1 MAYESRQSS
10 RRTSKR
16 PRSYGTEDI
25 PAASLIPFPSGK
37 KSFFSELVKFH
48 TDKGT
53 GLPRFPTISGVFVD
67 LFELYCAVVNRGGYN
82 RATSFDCWK
91 EIAEAI
97 GLSHCTNLTV
107 GLRQIYARYLA
118 HYESLTIALD
128 DDDFHDFDDLHM
140 EPGSN
145 SILRKKTMPTITVSN
160 IPVPMTYNH
169 DQQNKHSKSNAR
181 TNSPQLCGHS
191 YLDKMYLGLL
201 SGFPNEQKFL
211 LDTCMLLSFEPTH
224 AHAMCTHHHL
234 LNAILAQVGVLPDD
248 STFISLYRDWFTKVS
263 NCSFIQFWIE
273 SVQNELVLSYIMRNS
288 VFRNYV
294 LQKWESK
301 NESHF
306 TAFDCNCNEY
316 RKVALTLYLLRHL
329 SFETRNQDALA
340 ENKAVKEI
348 LLMCVGNKIA
358 KLRVLALD
366 AIANMSSYLNLSQD
380 CLNDL
385 IFKLI
390 LSLLNSPDSIERI
403 RSMEILG
410 GMSQM
415 QSHAL
420 VIEKLQVSVYEQIV
434 AMLTVQDLLVL
445 LSCVGLL
452 YQLTYTGP
460 EACECLVKVQ
470 FVVEQLTALI
480 TFDVQSMG
488 LEALTSVKVIEQP
501 KSILGRAHQSSH
513 STYNP
518 GNGVDVER
526 PIVKWLLGT
535 YDIMSEDAVGV
546 FSNDVF
552 RDFKKST
559 VFASIKAS
567 QISLVTFN
575 RCLKIAFP
583 AAPAKVVDSLDGSIY
598 FTGICKRGSVA
609 KYSKNIP
616 SSSQGRASSHL
627 AKSSST
633 VGGNAVNNLPGGMMN
648 HTNKPFPI
656 KPQASYA
663 TTKQPSH
670 NKKLHET
677 PKFSSVESSSK
688 NVSTAPSSRTVVAA
702 KVSVDNKNSSHTN
715 ATSINQAHVGQHFA
729 NKPQNVLPAAVS
741 AMPVQVSNTGSA
753 VCNSNSSTPVQQQQ
767 QPILVQLMLPGSGE
781 SAFKKPTEA
790 NKGHMSATA
799 IVNDMSKSKS
809 NHPATTPALF
819 VGSVSGNQL
828 IFSAVQGNNP
838 APQQTSLIK
847 AVMKPVNDGSNSA
860 TSSNTPPSIVL
871 GHEAANTLAHTRA
884 IPSVIHQPPVGRN
897 SNSSSKT
904 ISATQG
910 GANLMGSTNV
920 ITNTSLAAASFQG
933 AQSQQQSHN
942 ATIVPNVVKPKP
954 ISNSVAPPI
963 TTNMHGKHPNIASY
977 MNGNCNIS
985 KTVNGDF
992 YISEVSNSSLPSSP
1006 ASNFDNSVKPPAPPV
1021 NIAAA
1026 ATKSGNGSTAYQN
1039 GLINSAGNIVNNK
1052 CEIVNGVAYK
1062 IVNSECIKSNIP
1074 SVTPS
1079 NDSQLPPQ
1087 QPQQKILYAVPQQSL
1102 ASVKPQQP
1110 VPPASA
1116 PHLVVNGEAN
1126 EPILDI
1132 ESIKTLVSRAQVD
1145 IKQTLDHAA
1154 NCVIANN
1161 NVMTDNGNIN
1171 ATNMVPIVTNSKNR
1185 KRRSSNDP
1193 DAANGHNNG
1202 QIFVTPINSSNNGG
1216 GGNGLSGFKK
1226 VKVND
1231 MSSARLPPVARD
1243 NSEAMASN
1251 GVVTSNLQQSQQNS
1265 PSVSKKDSYS
1275 CIPSLHAAV
1284 NSVIAASA
1292 DGKLVTGNSQL
1303 SLVPSSTSSNTT
1315 KVIIQPVSV
1324 APSSPHTFRANIPQP
1339 APLVASAA
1347 PVTTAGS
1354 SPTVNT
1360 KRLMQPFV
1368 PAVVQQPQTAQ
1379 AQSARSSSNN
1389 NKVETVSEAATQPE
1403 MAARPDVTATQHNAE
1418 TTEIKPS
1425 PQNNSNSLLVY
1436 KCEWENCTS
1445 RFEKWQHVF
1454 HHCCRVHCNVGLDGA
1469 EVCKWR
1475 SCDGLRRKK
1484 FSLYTHLQEKHCS
1497 EALLEKAKFSSN
1509 AASCSSSLNSAT
1521 SAVTNPNKHATP
1533 SSSSCSSSTAT
1544 PSASSSNSAAS
1555 SSTNPESLY
1564 SMHTLHY
1571 ALQRSGWV
1579 PPSKD
1584 TSLSVIE
1591 KEGPVSKAVR
1601 LNAALVLRN
1610 LAQHSAEGRRLIRLQ
1625 ERKLI
1630 LAATSCIEASPF
1642 LASCLLN
1649 LCNL

>member
-53 GLPRFPTISGVFVD
+53 ALPRFPTISGVFVD

-140 EPGSN
+140 DPGSN

-160 IPVPMTYNH
+160 IPVPMTYNQ
-169 DQQNKHSKSNAR
+169 DQQNKHAKSNTRSNAV
-181 TNSPQLCGHS
+181 QLCGHS
-191 YLDKMYLGLL
+191 YLDKVYLGLL

-211 LDTCMLLSFEPTH
+211 VDTCMLLSFEPAH
-224 AHAMCTHHHL
+224 AHAICGHHHL
-234 LNAILAQVGVLPDD
+234 LNALLAQVGVLPDD
-248 STFISLYRDWFTKVS
+248 STFISLYRDWFRKVS
-263 NCSFIQFWIE
+263 NCSFIQFWID
-273 SVQNELVLSYIMRNS
+273 SVKSDLVKSYILRND
-288 VFRNYV
+288 VFRDHLVERSLN
-294 LQKWESK
+294 K
-301 NESHF
+301 NESSHF
-306 TAFDCNCNEY
+306 AIFDCNCNEY

-329 SFETRNQDALA
+329 SFESRNQDALS

-348 LLMCVGNKIA
+348 LLMCIGNKFA

-366 AIANMSSYLNLSQD
+366 TIANMSSYLNLSQD

-385 IFKLI
+385 MFKTI

-415 QSHAL
+415 QSRAL

-460 EACECLVKVQ
+460 EACECLIKVQ

-501 KSILGRAHQSSH
+501 KSILGRTHQSSS
-513 STYNP
+513 STYNA
-518 GNGVDVER
+518 GLGIDLER

-535 YDIMSEDAVGV
+535 YDLITEESVGV
-546 FSNDVF
+546 FSNDVL

-559 VFASIKAS
+559 VCSSLKAS
-567 QISLVTFN
+567 HVSLVSFN
-575 RCLKIAFP
+575 RWLKSAFP
-583 AAPAKVVDSLDGSIY
+583 AAPVKVIDSLDGSI
-598 FTGICKRGSVA
+598 FLTGVCKRGTAA
-609 KYSKNIP
+609 KYPKNIP
-616 SSSQGRASSHL
+616 SSAQGRASNNPVKGS
-627 AKSSST
+627 
-633 VGGNAVNNLPGGMMN
+633 VGSAAVNNLPGGMMN

-663 TTKQPSH
+663 TTKPTSH
-670 NKKLHET
+670 TKKFQET

-688 NVSTAPSSRTVVAA
+688 NAMAAPANRAIIAT
-702 KVSVDNKNSSHTN
+702 KVSVDAKYNNNNVTTS
-715 ATSINQAHVGQHFA
+715 SINPIHVGQQFA
-729 NKPQNVLPAAVS
+729 NKGQNVLPAVS
-741 AMPVQVSNTGSA
+741 AVPVQVNSSGNS
-753 VCNSNSSTPVQQQQ
+753 VCNNNNGGAPVPPQQQQQQ

-790 NKGHMSATA
+790 NKGPM
-799 IVNDMSKSKS
+799 IVNEITKSKA
-809 NHPATTPALF
+809 NHQPSTPALF

-828 IFSAVQGNNP
+828 IFSAVQGNSP

-847 AVMKPVNDGSNSA
+847 AVMKPVNDGTNSA
-860 TSSNTPPSIVL
+860 TSANNAPPPSIVL
-871 GHEAANTLAHTRA
+871 GPEAANTLAHTRA
-884 IPSVIHQPPVGRN
+884 IPTVIHQPPVGRN

-904 ISATQG
+904 INATQG
-910 GANLMGSTNV
+910 GATLMCNSTV
-920 ITNTSLAAASFQG
+920 ITNSSLAAASFQG
-933 AQSQQQSHN
+933 AQNTQQSHN

-963 TTNMHGKHPNIASY
+963 TTNMHGKHPNITSY

-985 KTVNGDF
+985 KTVNGDY

-1006 ASNFDNSVKPPAPPV
+1006 ASNFDNNVKPPAPPV
-1021 NIAAA
+1021 NIATAA

-1062 IVNSECIKSNIP
+1062 IVNNECIKSNIP
-1074 SVTPS
+1074 SITPS
-1079 NDSQLPPQ
+1079 NDSQQPQ
-1087 QPQQKILYAVPQQSL
+1087 QQKILYAVPQQNL
-1102 ASVKPQQP
+1102 ATVKSQP
-1110 VPPASA
+1110 PPATSA

-1161 NVMTDNGNIN
+1161 VMTDNGGIN
-1171 ATNMVPIVTNSKNR
+1171 ATSVVPIVTNSNKSR
-1185 KRRSSNDP
+1185 KRRSSNEP
-1193 DAANGHNNG
+1193 EVQVTAANGHNNG
-1202 QIFVTPINSSNNGG
+1202 QIFVTPINNTNS

-1231 MSSARLPPVARD
+1231 MSSSSRLPPVARD
-1243 NSEAMASN
+1243 NESVSAN
-1251 GVVTSNLQQSQQNS
+1251 GVVTSNLQQQQQQNS
-1265 PSVSKKDSYS
+1265 PSVSKKESYS

-1292 DGKLVTGNSQL
+1292 DGKLVTGNNQL

-1324 APSSPHTFRANIPQP
+1324 GPSSPHTFRTNIPQQP
-1339 APLVASAA
+1339 APLVASANPA
-1347 PVTTAGS
+1347 SAQVANANP
-1354 SPTVNT
+1354 
-1360 KRLMQPFV
+1360 KRIVQPFV
-1368 PAVVQQPQTAQ
+1368 PAVVQPQAQTAR
-1379 AQSARSSSNN
+1379 SAT
-1389 NKVETVSEAATQPE
+1389 KMETTAITTVASEPPPPQQQQPE
-1403 MAARPDVTATQHNAE
+1403 VAPTVAVDQNPE
-1418 TTEIKPS
+1418 TEDDKS
-1425 PQNNSNSLLVY
+1425 SVAQMNSHLVY
-1436 KCEWENCTS
+1436 KCEWDNCTS
-1445 RFEKWQHVF
+1445 RFEKWQQVF
-1454 HHCCRVHCNVGLDGA
+1454 HHCCRAHCNMGPDGA
-1469 EVCKWR
+1469 EVCKWK

-1484 FSLYTHLQEKHCS
+1484 FSLFTHLQEKHCS
-1497 EALLEKAKFSSN
+1497 ETLLEKARQS
-1509 AASCSSSLNSAT
+1509 AAAN
-1521 SAVTNPNKHATP
+1521 
-1533 SSSSCSSSTAT
+1533 TA
-1544 PSASSSNSAAS
+1544 SSNSATAAGKPPGAPS
-1555 SSTNPESLY
+1555 TSSNSTAASSTNPESLY
-1564 SMHTLHY
+1564 SMHTLHF

-1610 LAQHSAEGRRLIRLQ
+1610 LAQHSPEGRRLIRLQ